1 MQKSGLK
8 YIPIG
13 RVKRRQTSFGRTVHE
28 AARLAAEVFGILLF
42 GWLLGV
48 GFGLGLSRGFT
59 EKCARC
65 CGWVS
70 ANE

>member
-42 GWLLGV
+42 RWLLGV
-48 GFGLGLSRGFT
+48 GFGLGLMMLG
-59 EKCARC
+59 
-65 CGWVS
+65 GGVL
-70 ANE
+70 

>member
-28 AARLAAEVFGILLF
+28 AARLAAELLF

-48 GFGLGLSRGFT
+48 GFGLGLMMLG
-59 EKCARC
+59 
-65 CGWVS
+65 GGVL
-70 ANE
+70 